1 MSHASEVS
9 IGNEAL
15 LLLGASTITSFDD
28 DDPNAVLV
36 DRFYHNERDSILRS
50 HRWNCAIETVN
61 LASLSATPIIDWE
74 YQFTLPVDPYCLR
87 VLDVRTVTGDVH
99 LDFAVQGRRL
109 LTEESAVDITYIKR
123 VEDPSQFDALLYQTI
138 VFRLAW
144 KLAFPITRSH
154 TVMTH
159 MGTMYEAVAREAR
172 AIDSQEGTPE
182 TIVTDTLTDVRL
194 R

>member
-9 IGNEAL
+9 IANEAL
-15 LLLGASTITSFDD
+15 LLLGANTITSFADD
-28 DDPNAVLV
+28 DSNAVLV
-36 DRFYHNERDSILRS
+36 DRFYHSERDAILRS
-50 HRWNCAIETVN
+50 HRWNCAIETAN
-61 LASLSATPIIDWE
+61 LASLSDTPIIDWQ

-87 VLDVRTVTGDVH
+87 VLDVRTVSGDIY
-99 LDFAVQGRRL
+99 LDFAIQGRKI
-109 LTEESAVDITYIKR
+109 LTQESTVDITYIKR
-123 VEDPSQFDALLYQTI
+123 VEDPSSFDALLYQTI

-154 TVMTH
+154 TVMNH

-182 TIVTDTLTDVRL
+182 IIESDTLTDIRL